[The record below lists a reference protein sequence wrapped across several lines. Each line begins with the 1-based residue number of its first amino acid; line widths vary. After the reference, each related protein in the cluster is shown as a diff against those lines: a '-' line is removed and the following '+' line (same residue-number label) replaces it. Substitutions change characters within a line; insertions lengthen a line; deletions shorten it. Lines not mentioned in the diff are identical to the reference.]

1 MGILLFFF
9 LFFPLSVN
17 VEHLL
22 ETVLITDRLIL
33 FLHWMTNV
41 EGERCVT
48 FQSGYSVSLRG
59 SSIPFRER
67 TAPSFNTLDFA
78 KIELRA
84 NLYPGV

>member
-1 MGILLFFF
+1 
-9 LFFPLSVN
+9 
-17 VEHLL
+17 
-22 ETVLITDRLIL
+22 
-33 FLHWMTNV
+33 MTNV